1 MHYFFINFLL
11 PFQIICVCVRERER
25 DQRVLKT
32 NLHMDNYCVYLHRNC
47 NYKYILH
54 NKNSYDIY
62 THTHALVKP
71 RGGWG
76 SHRSLGFLK
85 FPITLLK
92 KSQIRQKNLSLAPL
106 EKLDFIIG
114 CTNFLTSPIKVKPN
128 QAKLIQNT
136 QK

>member
-1 MHYFFINFLL
+1 MIY
-11 PFQIICVCVRERER
+11 
-25 DQRVLKT
+25 
-32 NLHMDNYCVYLHRNC
+32 
-47 NYKYILH
+47 
-54 NKNSYDIY
+54 IY
-62 THTHALVKP
+62 THMH
-71 RGGWG
+71 RQSQGGAGG
-76 SHRSLGFLK
+76 SHGPLGFLK

>member
-1 MHYFFINFLL
+1 
-11 PFQIICVCVRERER
+11 
-25 DQRVLKT
+25 
-32 NLHMDNYCVYLHRNC
+32 MDNYYVYLHRNC

-62 THTHALVKP
+62 TLTHALAKP

-76 SHRSLGFLK
+76 NPWPPWLFK
-85 FPITLLK
+85 IPITLLK

>member
-1 MHYFFINFLL
+1 MY
-11 PFQIICVCVRERER
+11 ICIETVT
-25 DQRVLKT
+25 T
-32 NLHMDNYCVYLHRNC
+32 NTFCITRIHMI
-47 NYKYILH
+47 YI
-54 NKNSYDIY
+54 
-62 THTHALVKP
+62 HTHALAKP

-76 SHRSLGFLK
+76 NPWPPWLFK
-85 FPITLLK
+85 IPITLLK

-106 EKLDFIIG
+106 EKLDFITG

>member
-1 MHYFFINFLL
+1 
-11 PFQIICVCVRERER
+11 
-25 DQRVLKT
+25 
-32 NLHMDNYCVYLHRNC
+32 MDNYYVYLHRNC

-62 THTHALVKP
+62 THGP
-71 RGGWG
+71 
-76 SHRSLGFLK
+76 LGFLK

-106 EKLDFIIG
+106 EKLDFITG